1 MTAVT
6 AGRPGRRCPEPQKT
20 AVLLRTAVRS
30 SRGVGRLLLIS
41 LWLPPALLVV
51 FGLCMMLSISF
62 SLTDGPGR
70 YALLRDQAMAVGLG
84 LVLLLVTSRIRH
96 QLWRKL
102 SLLAFFVV
110 FLSLLAVHI
119 PGVGLTKNGAR
130 SWVGLGDLTYQ
141 PSEFAKLAVILLGAH
156 LLTSP
161 RVAKARFSSY
171 IWPFGVLGLGVCGLV
186 LLEGDLGTAVII
198 AGLVLGLLWLGGMRL
213 THWLLVAGAGLAGFI
228 VAVVTSE
235 ERMSRV
241 FGFLHPFADPYGS
254 TFQLVQSLVALGRGG
269 LLGVGPGQSV
279 QKFQYLPQAHT
290 DMIYAIIGE
299 EFGLVGTALI
309 VLLFAVFAV
318 GCWQLARRCREPMGR
333 LIVAGCGMLVV
344 SQAIINIGG
353 VIGALPLTGV
363 PLPFVSYGSNS
374 LLVMMTAVG
383 LVMAVARTTPQGAVS
398 SRLPRYENVTSLDR
412 WRRHS
417 GPRGA
422 RASSR

>member
-1 MTAVT
+1 
-6 AGRPGRRCPEPQKT
+6 
-20 AVLLRTAVRS
+20 
-30 SRGVGRLLLIS
+30 
-41 LWLPPALLVV
+41 
-51 FGLCMMLSISF
+51 MMLSISF

>member
-1 MTAVT
+1 MSAVAAGRSARRSLDPRETAVS
-6 AGRPGRRCPEPQKT
+6 PGTR
-20 AVLLRTAVRS
+20 VRS
-30 SRGVGRLLLIS
+30 SRPVRRLLLAS

-62 SLTDGPGR
+62 SLTNGSGR
-70 YALLRDQAMAVGLG
+70 YGLLRDQAIAVGLG
-84 LVLLLVTSRIRH
+84 LVLLVVTTRLNPQR
-96 QLWRKL
+96 WRKL
-102 SLLAFFVV
+102 SLAVFFVV

-119 PGVGLTKNGAR
+119 PGVGLAKNGAR
-130 SWVGLGDLTYQ
+130 SWIGLGGLTYQ

-156 LLTSP
+156 VLTSP

-171 IWPFGVLGLGVCGLV
+171 MWPFGVLGLGVSGLV

-198 AGLVLGLLWLGGMRL
+198 GGLVLGLLWLGGMRL
-213 THWLLVAGAGLAGFI
+213 SHWLLVAGAGLASFI

-299 EFGLVGTALI
+299 EFGLVGTALVVI
-309 VLLFAVFAV
+309 LFGVFAV
-318 GCWQLARRCREPMGR
+318 GCWRLARSGKEPMGR
-333 LIVAGCGMLVV
+333 LVVAGCGMLVV
-344 SQAIINIGG
+344 FQAIINIGG

-363 PLPFVSYGSNS
+363 PLPFVSYGGNS
-374 LLVMMTAVG
+374 LVVMMVAVG
-383 LVMAVARTTPQGAVS
+383 LVFSVARTTPRGAVP

-412 WRRHS
+412 WRRYS
-417 GPRGA
+417 GARGA
-422 RASSR
+422 RAGSR